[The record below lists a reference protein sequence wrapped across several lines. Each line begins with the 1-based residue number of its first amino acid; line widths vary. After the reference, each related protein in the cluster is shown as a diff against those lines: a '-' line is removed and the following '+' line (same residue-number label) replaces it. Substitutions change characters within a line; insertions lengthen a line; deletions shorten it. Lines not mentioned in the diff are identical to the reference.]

1 MADTIDYTPI
11 QKYNKK
17 LKEATK
23 ELNNETKNL
32 KKPFQ
37 KLAEDLGKI
46 NKDFA
51 KIAINAV
58 KEDSDTFQGLI
69 TKRRVQAEI
78 NARKEDKEYQ
88 QQNKKLQEF
97 QKRETKLA
105 EEQYQR
111 QLKFQTDRQKIF
123 EQDRIGFGSL
133 RDLNQKKL
141 EEETKLQNASVKE
154 RSAIQDKLSELDK
167 KISDRQELVAINL
180 ERKYQS
186 ETEANEKQIELEKK
200 NIAKT
205 EEFVNTYNEEFD
217 KKIKE
222 LQETPNYDKF
232 TGAIKQLTGGIV
244 DIDSFLNPIA
254 KTFKSLGDLKD
265 VTKDAVSGISNFMTK
280 NKESSLVSEK
290 LEEARQK
297 KEDKRDKKRERS
309 GNRFALGLNG
319 FTILLAAAGLTLAAF
334 IAKSDRFAST
344 LSDLLGLSPEPSSET
359 DTDNLTKMQDVLDGG
374 GSEDTTP
381 PVEGV
386 NTTTDTTTP
395 PVGGV
400 NVVLPTTTDT
410 STESNVTPTP
420 RLLSDEEKIV
430 LEDGIDVINQD
441 LDNRQRENTDDL
453 VRDVGTSAAANVATA
468 RITTSVSDAVMDVRT
483 SPTPVRSFMTGV
495 GNVASDTAK
504 VLKGSGLLSVAGAY
518 FTAQDIKQM
527 MDSNEEF
534 EEEVMKAYEEG
545 AFNFEKG
552 EHPEFPDLTGQ
563 ELYEL
568 VMKNLENKKNQD
580 SWLPWISM
588 ATGVAA
594 TWGAALLGTGSSY
607 GTAGGI
613 LIPAAMGTSAAI
625 IADYAGD
632 QFMGGNEFLEE
643 YSNKV
648 ATDENLSGTASF
660 ITDDELERR
669 RDEAQDLLDAQP
681 ETVIDKINAK
691 NIEDLSLEE
700 RRIMNDANRAA
711 RNEVMMHGGVV
722 QQNTSSANVNV
733 IRTGVINNQ
742 RYNAMT
748 RHARGGFRY
757 R

>member
-1 MADTIDYTPI
+1 MDKIDYTPI
-11 QKYNKK
+11 EKYNKK

-23 ELNNETKNL
+23 ELNSETKNL

-37 KLAEDLGKI
+37 KLAEDLGRI
-46 NKDFA
+46 NNDFA
-51 KIAINAV
+51 KIAIDAV
-58 KEDSDTFQGLI
+58 KKDSDTFQGLI

-88 QQNKKLQEF
+88 ENANRLSEF
-97 QKRETKLA
+97 QKREAKLA

-111 QLKFQTDRQKIF
+111 ELKFQTDRQKIF
-123 EQDRIGFGSL
+123 EEDRIGFGSL

-154 RSAIQDKLSELDK
+154 RGKIQEKLSELDK
-167 KISDRQELVAINL
+167 KIVDRQELVGLNL

-217 KKIKE
+217 KKIQE

-309 GNRFALGLNG
+309 SNRFALGLNG
-319 FTILLAAAGLTLAAF
+319 FTLLLAAAGLTLAAF

-374 GSEDTTP
+374 GSE
-381 PVEGV
+381 E
-386 NTTTDTTTP
+386 TDSP
-395 PVGGV
+395 S
-400 NVVLPTTTDT
+400 NLELSTTDT
-410 STESNVTPTP
+410 SSTDNTTPAP
-420 RLLSDEEKIV
+420 RVLSEDEKNT
-430 LEDGIDVINQD
+430 LRGGIEVINQD
-441 LDNRQRENTDDL
+441 LDNRQRESTDDL

-468 RITTSVSDAVMDVRT
+468 RMTTSVGDAVMDVRT
-483 SPTPVRSFMTGV
+483 SPTPVRSAMTGV

-504 VLKGSGLLSVAGAY
+504 VLKGSGLLTVAGAY

-527 MDSNEEF
+527 MDSNEVF

-594 TWGAALLGTGSSY
+594 TWGAALLGTGSTL
-607 GTAGGI
+607 GAGGTV
-613 LIPAAMGTSAAI
+613 LVPAAIGTSAAI

-632 QFMGGNEFLEE
+632 QFMGGDEFLEQ

-648 ATDENLSGTASF
+648 ATDEKLSGTASF

-722 QQNTSSANVNV
+722 QQNNSNANVNV
-733 IRTGVINNQ
+733 IRTPVVNNQ
-742 RYNAMT
+742 RYDAMT
-748 RHARGGFRY
+748 RYYSGGARYGW
-757 R
+757 

>member
-11 QKYNKK
+11 EKYNKK

-97 QKRETKLA
+97 QKRESKLA

-111 QLKFQTDRQKIF
+111 ELKYQTDRQKIF

-154 RSAIQDKLSELDK
+154 RGAIQDKLNELDK
-167 KISDRQELVAINL
+167 KIADRQELVGLNL

-186 ETEANEKQIELEKK
+186 ETEANDKQIELEKK

-205 EEFVNTYNEEFD
+205 EEFVNTYNDEFD

-309 GNRFALGLNG
+309 SNRFALGLNG

-344 LSDLLGLSPEPSSET
+344 LADLLGISPEPSSET
-359 DTDNLTKMQDVLDGG
+359 DTDNLKKMQDVIDGDG
-374 GSEDTTP
+374 TETP
-381 PVEGV
+381 SNLE
-386 NTTTDTTTP
+386 
-395 PVGGV
+395 
-400 NVVLPTTTDT
+400 LSTTDT
-410 STESNVTPTP
+410 SSTDSNITNITPTP
-420 RLLSDEEKIV
+420 RVLSDDEKIV
-430 LEDGIDVINQD
+430 LQDGIEVINED
-441 LDNRQRENTDDL
+441 LDNRQRENTDDF
-453 VRDVGTSAAANVATA
+453 VRDNTTRVAANVATA
-468 RITTSVSDAVMDVRT
+468 RITNSVSDAVLDVRT
-483 SPTPVRSFMTGV
+483 SPNPIRSSMTGI

-545 AFNFEKG
+545 AFNFGKG

-594 TWGAALLGTGSSY
+594 TWVAAAAGTGSTL
-607 GTAGGI
+607 GFGGAVAV
-613 LIPAAMGTSAAI
+613 PAAIGTSAAI

-632 QFMGGNEFLEE
+632 KFMGGDEFLEQ

-660 ITDDELERR
+660 ISDDELERR

-681 ETVIDKINAK
+681 ETVIDKINAQ
-691 NIEDLSLEE
+691 NIENLSKEE
-700 RRIMNDANRAA
+700 RQNKDYSNTRA
-711 RNEVMMHGGVV
+711 REEVMFHGGNVV
-722 QQNTSSANVNV
+722 SSSQQNNIQV
-733 IRTGVINNQ
+733 IRSPVVNNA
-742 RYNAMT
+742 RYDAMA
-748 RHARGGFRY
+748 RHATGGFRLGW
-757 R
+757 

>member
-1 MADTIDYTPI
+1 MDKIDYTPI
-11 QKYNKK
+11 EKYNKK

-23 ELNNETKNL
+23 ELNRETKNL

-37 KLAEDLGKI
+37 KLAEDLGRI
-46 NKDFA
+46 NNDFA
-51 KIAINAV
+51 KIAIDAV
-58 KEDSDTFQGLI
+58 KKDSDTFQGLI

-88 QQNKKLQEF
+88 ENAKRLSEF
-97 QKRETKLA
+97 QKREAKLA

-111 QLKFQTDRQKIF
+111 ELKFQTDRQKIF
-123 EQDRIGFGSL
+123 EEDRIGFGSL

-141 EEETKLQNASVKE
+141 EEETKLQNASIKE
-154 RSAIQDKLSELDK
+154 RGAIQDKLSELDK
-167 KISDRQELVAINL
+167 KIVDRQELVGLNL
-180 ERKYQS
+180 ERRYQS
-186 ETEANEKQIELEKK
+186 ETEANEKQIDLEKK

-217 KKIKE
+217 KKIQE

-244 DIDSFLNPIA
+244 DIDTFLNPIA

-309 GNRFALGLNG
+309 SNRFALGLNG
-319 FTILLAAAGLTLAAF
+319 FTLLLAAAGLTLAAF

-344 LSDLLGLSPEPSSET
+344 LADLLGIAPEPSSET
-359 DTDNLTKMQDVLDGG
+359 DTDNLKNMQDVIDGS

-381 PVEGV
+381 TPVE
-386 NTTTDTTTP
+386 
-395 PVGGV
+395 GV
-400 NVVLPTTTDT
+400 NVVLPTTDT
-410 STESNVTPTP
+410 STESDVTQTP

-430 LEDGIDVINQD
+430 LEDGIGVINQD
-441 LDNRQRENTDDL
+441 LDERKRESQDDF
-453 VRDVGTSAAANVATA
+453 VRDNVTRTAANVATA
-468 RITTSVSDAVMDVRT
+468 RITNSVSDAVLDVRT
-483 SPTPVRSFMTGV
+483 SPKPVMSTIKGV

-545 AFNFEKG
+545 AFNFGKG

-594 TWGAALLGTGSSY
+594 TWVAAAAGTGSTL
-607 GTAGGI
+607 GFGGAVAV
-613 LIPAAMGTSAAI
+613 PAAIGTSAAI

-632 QFMGGNEFLEE
+632 KFMGGDEFLEQ

-660 ITDDELERR
+660 ISDDELERR

-681 ETVIDKINAK
+681 ETVIDKINAQ
-691 NIEDLSLEE
+691 NIEDLSAEE

-722 QQNTSSANVNV
+722 QQNNSNANVNV
-733 IRTGVINNQ
+733 IRTPVVNNP
-742 RYNAMT
+742 RHDAMT
-748 RHARGGFRY
+748 RYYGGGFRY
-757 R
+757 GW

>member
-1 MADTIDYTPI
+1 M
-11 QKYNKK
+11 
-17 LKEATK
+17 
-23 ELNNETKNL
+23 
-32 KKPFQ
+32 
-37 KLAEDLGKI
+37 
-46 NKDFA
+46 
-51 KIAINAV
+51 
-58 KEDSDTFQGLI
+58 
-69 TKRRVQAEI
+69 
-78 NARKEDKEYQ
+78 
-88 QQNKKLQEF
+88 
-97 QKRETKLA
+97 
-105 EEQYQR
+105 
-111 QLKFQTDRQKIF
+111 
-123 EQDRIGFGSL
+123 
-133 RDLNQKKL
+133 NQKKL

-309 GNRFALGLNG
+309 SNRFALGLNG
-319 FTILLAAAGLTLAAF
+319 FTLLLAAAGLTLAAF

-374 GSEDTTP
+374 GSE
-381 PVEGV
+381 E
-386 NTTTDTTTP
+386 TDSP
-395 PVGGV
+395 S
-400 NVVLPTTTDT
+400 NLELSTTDT
-410 STESNVTPTP
+410 SSTDNTTPP
-420 RLLSDEEKIV
+420 SRVLSDDDKIV
-430 LEDGIDVINQD
+430 LQDGIEVINQD
-441 LDNRQRENTDDL
+441 LDNRQRESTDDL

-468 RITTSVSDAVMDVRT
+468 RLTNSVGDAVLDVRT
-483 SPTPVRSFMTGV
+483 SPSPVTSTLRGV

-534 EEEVMKAYEEG
+534 EEEVMKAYEDG

-552 EHPEFPDLTGQ
+552 EHPEFPDLDGQ

-568 VMKNLENKKNQD
+568 IMKNLENKKNQD

-588 ATGVAA
+588 ATGVVA
-594 TWGAALLGTGSSY
+594 TWGAAALGTGSTL
-607 GTAGGI
+607 GFGGAVAV
-613 LIPAAMGTSAAI
+613 PAAIGTSAAI

-632 QFMGGNEFLEE
+632 QFMTGDEWLEK
-643 YSNKV
+643 YSNTV

-681 ETVIDKINAK
+681 ETVIDEINAK
-691 NIEDLSLEE
+691 DIEDLTREE
-700 RRIMNDANRAA
+700 REMMNYANRQA

-722 QQNTSSANVNV
+722 QQNNSNANVNV
-733 IRTGVINNQ
+733 IRTPVVNDA
-742 RYNAMT
+742 RYNAM
-748 RHARGGFRY
+748 ARFYSGGARY
-757 R
+757 GW

>member
-1 MADTIDYTPI
+1 MDKIDYTPI
-11 QKYNKK
+11 EKYNKK

-23 ELNNETKNL
+23 ELNRETKNL

-37 KLAEDLGKI
+37 KLAEDLGRI
-46 NKDFA
+46 NNDFA
-51 KIAINAV
+51 KIAIDAV
-58 KEDSDTFQGLI
+58 KKDSDTFQGLI

-88 QQNKKLQEF
+88 ENAKRLSEF
-97 QKRETKLA
+97 QKREAKLA

-111 QLKFQTDRQKIF
+111 ELKFQTDRQKIF
-123 EQDRIGFGSL
+123 EEDRIGFGSL

-141 EEETKLQNASVKE
+141 EEETKLQNASIKE
-154 RSAIQDKLSELDK
+154 RGAIQDKLSELDK
-167 KISDRQELVAINL
+167 KIVDRQELVGLNL
-180 ERKYQS
+180 ERRYQS
-186 ETEANEKQIELEKK
+186 ETEANEKQIDLEKK

-205 EEFVNTYNEEFD
+205 EEFVNTYNDEFD
-217 KKIKE
+217 KKIQE

-309 GNRFALGLNG
+309 SNRFALGLNG
-319 FTILLAAAGLTLAAF
+319 FTLLLAAAGLTLAAF

-344 LSDLLGLSPEPSSET
+344 LADLLGIAPEPSSET
-359 DTDNLTKMQDVLDGG
+359 DTDNLKNMQDVIDGS

-381 PVEGV
+381 TPVE
-386 NTTTDTTTP
+386 
-395 PVGGV
+395 GV
-400 NVVLPTTTDT
+400 NVVLPTTDT
-410 STESNVTPTP
+410 STESDVTPTP

-430 LEDGIDVINQD
+430 LEKGVGVINED
-441 LDNRQRENTDDL
+441 LRNRDRENLDDSI
-453 VRDVGTSAAANVATA
+453 RDVGTSAAANVATA
-468 RITTSVSDAVMDVRT
+468 RITNSVSDAVLDVRT
-483 SPTPVRSFMTGV
+483 SPTPIRSSMTGI

-545 AFNFEKG
+545 AFNFGKG

-594 TWGAALLGTGSSY
+594 TWVAAAAGTGSTL
-607 GTAGGI
+607 GFGGAVAV
-613 LIPAAMGTSAAI
+613 PAAIGTSAAI

-632 QFMGGNEFLEE
+632 KFMGGDEFLEQ

-660 ITDDELERR
+660 ISDDELERR

-681 ETVIDKINAK
+681 ETVIDKINAQ
-691 NIEDLSLEE
+691 NIEDLSAEE

-722 QQNTSSANVNV
+722 QQNNSNANVNV
-733 IRTGVINNQ
+733 IRTPVVNNP
-742 RYNAMT
+742 RHDAMT
-748 RHARGGFRY
+748 RYYGGGFRY
-757 R
+757 GW